1 MPLQPKTKAQPA
13 RRRAPGHI
21 DSYEEG
27 RTCSVA
33 GCTTLLSRYNAATTC
48 SAHQIDGKAN
58 R

>member
-1 MPLQPKTKAQPA
+1 MPSHTKAKTQPT

-27 RTCSVA
+27 RICGIA

-48 SAHQIDGKAN
+48 SAHKGEAKTQG
-58 R
+58 

>member
-1 MPLQPKTKAQPA
+1 MSVVSKLKAQPA

-33 GCTTLLSRYNAATTC
+33 GCATLLSRYNAATTC
-48 SAHQIDGKAN
+48 SAHQLDRKSLG
-58 R
+58 

>member
-1 MPLQPKTKAQPA
+1 MPLNAKSKAQPA

-27 RTCSVA
+27 RTCRIP

-48 SAHQIDGKAN
+48 SAHQGDAKTQG
-58 R
+58 